1 MALSH
6 SGVICLMSAAD
17 RFSNYF
23 VAYVYKIQYYGL
35 YIHRCIVRWGWTA
48 EVSRSFS
55 HKTCRLWQTLK
66 SRRCSQTKRVCWRE
80 WVVRT
85 QLNRT
90 YQLTLGRK

>member
-35 YIHRCIVRWGWTA
+35 YIHRCIVRWG
-48 EVSRSFS
+48 
-55 HKTCRLWQTLK
+55 
-66 SRRCSQTKRVCWRE
+66 
-80 WVVRT
+80 
-85 QLNRT
+85 
-90 YQLTLGRK
+90 